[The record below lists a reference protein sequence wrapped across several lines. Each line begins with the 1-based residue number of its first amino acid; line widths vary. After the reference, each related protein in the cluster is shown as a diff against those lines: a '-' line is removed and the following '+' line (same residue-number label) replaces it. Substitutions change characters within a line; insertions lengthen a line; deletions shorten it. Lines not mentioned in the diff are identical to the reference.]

1 MYKAPGR
8 LQIKQIS
15 GKTFEDLDGQSFT
28 FSRVETEWRV
38 VRANFPAFGLISGC
52 SMLCSDTRFQPALA
66 RVVLALPSLLM
77 LVKVR

>member
-1 MYKAPGR
+1 MIYKAPGR

-38 VRANFPAFGLISGC
+38 VWATFPAFGLISGC
-52 SMLCSDTRFQPALA
+52 PICFALTHA
-66 RVVLALPSLLM
+66 FDQHWQG
-77 LVKVR
+77 